1 MSIPKSVNRTV
12 KRRGLAIATA
22 VAVAGSGIVGANY
35 ASAQDANGEIAA
47 VEENANQTPTAQSVF
62 DREKETIDTRLTET
76 KNPLEVAQ
84 EVAGKYENQFSGDET
99 AFGQFQY
106 QLEQKVK
113 RYFTERVQNNEIE
126 LGEQYTLPTAEEAFE
141 NEKEAK
147 IKPRLIESKNP
158 EQVGKE
164 IATQYVAGF
173 DSDTEYGKFEF
184 QIVKQTKEYFNALVD
199 SGEIQLG
206 AEYTTPSAKDYFKSR
221 EEAITA
227 DLISPEG
234 LSRLSVD
241 EVVNKHADLLDN
253 QAGSKFRDEKS
264 KTAWK
269 DSFRLLVEVKEAR
282 IVLSQQTAKLKQQRE
297 ELVAAAKEL
306 LPQIEELDQLN
317 NDLQKQA
324 ENQNARESELDD
336 REAALKQ
343 QREELAAE
351 LRELLPE
358 IEKLEKLHE
367 DLTQKEQDQDARD
380 SELDAKAAELKK
392 QQAEFV
398 EQLKELQ
405 PEIEKLEKLNEELER
420 KAQDQDA
427 RDSEL
432 DAKAAELKKQQAEF
446 VEQLKE
452 LQPEIEK

>member
-47 VEENANQTPTAQSVF
+47 VEENTNQTPTAQSVF

-113 RYFTERVQNNEIE
+113 RHFTERVQKNEIK
-126 LGEQYTLPTAEEAFE
+126 LGEQYTLPTAEEAFK

-264 KTAWK
+264 KTSWK

-306 LPQIEELDQLN
+306 LPQIEELDKLN

-324 ENQNARESELDD
+324 ENQNARES
-336 REAALKQ
+336 
-343 QREELAAE
+343 
-351 LRELLPE
+351 
-358 IEKLEKLHE
+358 
-367 DLTQKEQDQDARD
+367 
-380 SELDAKAAELKK
+380 
-392 QQAEFV
+392 
-398 EQLKELQ
+398 
-405 PEIEKLEKLNEELER
+405 
-420 KAQDQDA
+420 
-427 RDSEL
+427 
-432 DAKAAELKKQQAEF
+432 
-446 VEQLKE
+446 
-452 LQPEIEK
+452 